1 MSIIDLTDKP
11 VSVYRSTDPDAPQ
24 LSATKGSLKTV
35 LKACLVTGYGGK
47 AALDW
52 EMPFESDEAAAFK
65 SKDPTAT
72 GCLLKVDHKFERA
85 ADIAG
90 YRQMTSLDVGQ
101 DRFRQYYYR
110 LGLMTN
116 SARDKHKPWLL
127 VGHSKAFI
135 VVILDA
141 HTGCSRCLFFGDFPS
156 YAAADKGNCLLWH
169 TNERRT
175 DLEYH
180 YATSEVL
187 PTRSTSIDN
196 MWRAASS
203 ADQLSYNAGI
213 AINSRCMYGTTSYRN
228 YPDVITGGL
237 QADAIDLHESING
250 ESCLRGILPGILY
263 CSHNIKQIPD
273 GTLINDFHD
282 SDDDFIKFSLFY
294 NSGSQNTH
302 HQLFINATQWQ
313 A

>member
-11 VSVYRSTDPDAPQ
+11 VSVYRSTDPDAPK
-24 LSATKGSLKTV
+24 LTATKGSLKTV
-35 LKACLVTGYGGK
+35 IKACLVTGFGGK
-47 AALDW
+47 ASLDW

-85 ADIAG
+85 VDIAG
-90 YRQMTSLDVGQ
+90 YQQMTSLDVGQ
-101 DRFRQYYYR
+101 NEFKQRYYR
-110 LGLMTN
+110 MGLMTN
-116 SARDKHKPWLL
+116 SAQDKQWLL

-135 VVILDA
+135 VVVLDA
-141 HTGCSRCLFFGDFPS
+141 HAGCSRCLFFGDFPS

-175 DLEYH
+175 DLAYYKQNAE
-180 YATSEVL
+180 AL
-187 PTRSTSIDN
+187 PTRGTSSND

-203 ADQLSYNAGI
+203 ADQLSYNAEI

-273 GTLINDFHD
+273 GTLMGDFD
-282 SDDDFIKFSLFY
+282 NSDDEFIKFSLY
-294 NSGSQNTH
+294 YGSGSQDTH
-302 HQLFINATQWQ
+302 HQLFINAIKWQ